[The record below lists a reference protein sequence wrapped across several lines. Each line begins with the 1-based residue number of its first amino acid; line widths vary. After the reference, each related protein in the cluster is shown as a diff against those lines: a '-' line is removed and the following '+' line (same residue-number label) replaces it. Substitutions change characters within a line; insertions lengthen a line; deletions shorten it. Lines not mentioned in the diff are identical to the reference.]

1 MKVSMKRNW
10 KLSME
15 WAPFMDPIKPHYY
28 YQKQVFCRQILSLED
43 SILLTRLELFL
54 SFQIL
59 KRRHHHIYHLEDQI
73 SNNLKTVSQMAM
85 SLQKMSQD
93 FVKLERFEGGSFRRW
108 QKMHFLLTA
117 LKVVNV
123 LTTPIPKETENETLD
138 QTRERVK
145 WENDDYIC
153 RGHILNALS
162 DALFDVYENAL
173 TAKEVWDSLQA
184 KYLTEDATSKKF
196 IVGQFMN
203 FRTVD
208 TKPVIDQIHELQ
220 HILI

>member
-1 MKVSMKRNW
+1 MK
-10 KLSME
+10 
-15 WAPFMDPIKPHYY
+15 
-28 YQKQVFCRQILSLED
+28 
-43 SILLTRLELFL
+43 
-54 SFQIL
+54 
-59 KRRHHHIYHLEDQI
+59 
-73 SNNLKTVSQMAM
+73 
-85 SLQKMSQD
+85 
-93 FVKLERFEGGSFRRW
+93 
-108 QKMHFLLTA
+108 
-117 LKVVNV
+117 
-123 LTTPIPKETENETLD
+123 ENETLD
-138 QTRERVK
+138 QTCERVK

-203 FRTVD
+203 FCMVD
-208 TKPVIDQIHELQ
+208 TKPVIDQMHELQ